1 MNWWSWQKHKPATRS
16 FIAYQS
22 PAGLQLLQLVWTHQ
36 AVEAPWLPPAPA
48 PHNNWR
54 DTPQR
59 WYYTAPPEKPISC
72 WIWARA
78 TCQNWSKQALLGQ
91 NNITNLQF
99 HPSIALIWWRR
110 GFLPCNLVSSL
121 NNPLTDCCRRKAMI
135 RKWYCLVPASVGFP
149 ERNGKYW
156 IILRFLLAD
165 AHREKN
171 RCGTESLHLCDIYFQ
186 RGSASIYR

>member
-1 MNWWSWQKHKPATRS
+1 MAATCTGPTQQMKHIT
-16 FIAYQS
+16 
-22 PAGLQLLQLVWTHQ
+22 T
-36 AVEAPWLPPAPA
+36 PA

-59 WYYTAPPEKPISC
+59 WYYTALPEKPISR

-78 TCQNWSKQALLGQ
+78 TCQNWSKQTLLGQ
-91 NNITNLQF
+91 KKYHTPPIPPIHSPHLMEE
-99 HPSIALIWWRR
+99 R
-110 GFLPCNLVSSL
+110 FLLCNLVSSL
-121 NNPLTDCCRRKAMI
+121 NNPLTDCWRRKAMI

-149 ERNGKYW
+149 ERDGKYW

-171 RCGTESLHLCDIYFQ
+171 RCGTESLYLCDIYFQ
-186 RGSASIYR
+186 RGSASIVWGKRINCWQQL

>member
-48 PHNNWR
+48 PHNNW
-54 DTPQR
+54 DTQQR
-59 WYYTAPPEKPISC
+59 WHHTALPEKPISR

-78 TCQNWSKQALLGQ
+78 TCLNWSKQTLLGQ
-91 NNITNLQF
+91 KKYHTPPIPPIHSPHLMEE
-99 HPSIALIWWRR
+99 R
-110 GFLPCNLVSSL
+110 FLLCNLVSSL
-121 NNPLTDCCRRKAMI
+121 NNPLTDCWSRKAMI

-149 ERNGKYW
+149 ERDGKYW
-156 IILRFLLAD
+156 IILRFLLAN
-165 AHREKN
+165 AHREKKQVWY
-171 RCGTESLHLCDIYFQ
+171 RKPPFVWYLFSERKH
-186 RGSASIYR
+186 IYR